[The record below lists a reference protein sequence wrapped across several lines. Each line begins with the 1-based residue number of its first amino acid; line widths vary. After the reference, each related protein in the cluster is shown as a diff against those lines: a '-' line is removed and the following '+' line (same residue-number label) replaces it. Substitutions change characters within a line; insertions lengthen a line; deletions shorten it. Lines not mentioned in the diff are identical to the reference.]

1 MGAAIRE
8 RGVPSEHLNSPQT
21 YHTMALIRPNF
32 RRALLQKQAQAA
44 AEDLKPVIEKTN
56 EDPEHQEPKKKISTR
71 KQTTT
76 KTTEL

>member
-1 MGAAIRE
+1 
-8 RGVPSEHLNSPQT
+8 
-21 YHTMALIRPNF
+21 MALIRPNF
-32 RRALLQKQAQAA
+32 KRALLRKQAQAV

-56 EDPEHQEPKKKISTR
+56 EDPEPQEPKKKVSTK